1 MSVCYAAMLFVSVP
15 FWFPYRGMSVCY
27 VVNGFCLLV
36 CHFNSLLRYVWSAII
51 CIWFLHVYIL
61 FWFPYLSVSVCYVV
75 NGLSIPFW
83 WPYPGMLPY
92 RIIFSVC
99 YDVNVCCQYYIH
111 RFSTTLQ
118 NIFIKIQLAARCVF
132 TTLHNTPYRRH
143 TALVHLCAVTW
154 QHAITLSQVTDTTY
168 TMLSHSTLTIIPTQ
182 TLWQKTISGKG
193 FRLALNFFHF

>member
-1 MSVCYAAMLFVSVP
+1 MSVCYAAMLFLSVP
-15 FWFPYRGMSVCY
+15 FWFLYRGMSVCY

-118 NIFIKIQLAARCVF
+118 NIFIKNSVSCKVRV
-132 TTLHNTPYRRH
+132 HNS
-143 TALVHLCAVTW
+143 A
-154 QHAITLSQVTDTTY
+154 QHAISP
-168 TMLSHSTLTIIPTQ
+168 SHSTSTPLRCHMTTRYNAVTGHWYNLHNAVTQ
-182 TLWQKTISGKG
+182 HAHYYSNTNIVTKDY
-193 FRLALNFFHF
+193 FRERFSTSTEFFHF

>member
-1 MSVCYAAMLFVSVP
+1 MY
-15 FWFPYRGMSVCY
+15 
-27 VVNGFCLLV
+27 
-36 CHFNSLLRYVWSAII
+36 I
-51 CIWFLHVYIL
+51 YIL

-99 YDVNVCCQYYIH
+99 YDVNVCYQYYIH

-118 NIFIKIQLAARCVF
+118 NIFIKNSVSCKVRV
-132 TTLHNTPYRRH
+132 HNSAQHAISPS
-143 TALVHLCAVTW
+143 ALVHLCAVTW
-154 QHAITLSQVTDTTY
+154 QHAMTMSQVTDTTY

-193 FRLALNFFHF
+193 FRLALNFFIFRNCTKVTYQFVHRIKMFLL

>member
-36 CHFNSLLRYVWSAII
+36 YHFNSLLRYVWSALI
-51 CIWFLHVYIL
+51 CIWFLHVYIYIL
-61 FWFPYLSVSVCYVV
+61 FWFPYQSVSVCYVV

-118 NIFIKIQLAARCVF
+118 NIFIKNSVSCKVRHM
-132 TTLHNTPYRRH
+132 TTRYNAVTGHWYNLHN
-143 TALVHLCAVTW
+143 AVT
-154 QHAITLSQVTDTTY
+154 QHAHYYSNTNIVTKDY
-168 TMLSHSTLTIIPTQ
+168 FRERFSTSTE
-182 TLWQKTISGKG
+182 
-193 FRLALNFFHF
+193 FFHF